1 MDIDPALGPALAA
14 MRDAFAP
21 GAHLLPP
28 AEFRARME
36 ALAAAARPPVPPG
49 LEVTDTQAGHDGHA
63 VPVRVYRHR
72 AAGTR
77 GTLLYA
83 HGGGWVGGR
92 VGTHDASCAAI
103 AADAGCHVVSID
115 YRLAPEHP
123 YPAAL
128 DDSVAVARW
137 VTGPRAP
144 AWVDASRLAIGGD
157 SAGANLAVATCL
169 RLRDQDDRVPF
180 RLQALLYPCVD
191 TDTDRPSY
199 RRNADAPFLD
209 RAMMRRFIGD
219 YLQGREPDGYAMPLR
234 AASLAGL
241 PAAIVVT
248 AEHDPLLDDG
258 IELAARFVRD
268 GVDCDYRMARRLP
281 HGFLRFR
288 GVATDAARGYAALVG
303 AVSRALGG

>member
-14 MRDAFAP
+14 MREAFAP

-28 AEFRARME
+28 QAFRDRME
-36 ALAAAARPPVPPG
+36 AVAAAARPPAPPG
-49 LEVTDTQAGHDGHA
+49 LEVTDTRAEHDGHA

-72 AAGTR
+72 ASGVR

-83 HGGGWVGGR
+83 HGGGWVGGS
-92 VGTHDASCAAI
+92 VGTHDASCAGIAI
-103 AADAGCHVVSID
+103 DAGCHVVSID

-128 DDSVAVARW
+128 EDCVAAARW
-137 VTGPRAP
+137 LSGPSRP
-144 AWVDASRLAIGGD
+144 AWVEPARLAIGGD

-169 RLRDQDDRVPF
+169 RLRDAGADVPF

-191 TDTDRPSY
+191 TDTDRASY

-209 RAMMRRFIGD
+209 RAMMRRFIAD

-241 PAAIVVT
+241 PAAVVIT

-258 IELAARFVRD
+258 IELAARLVRD

-288 GVATDAARGYAALVG
+288 GISEPAARGYAALVG
-303 AVSRALGG
+303 ALSRALAP